1 MQWFGHITRND
12 GCINNIAIEVDVHHG
27 RGRPKKTWRDTMNND
42 LKNWK
47 LARVDPANKIEW
59 NLELRKK
66 LRTNVGAVQ
75 YTLSGTSML
84 NE

>member
-1 MQWFGHITRND
+1 
-12 GCINNIAIEVDVHHG
+12 
-27 RGRPKKTWRDTMNND
+27 MNND